1 VRGDEPTTSSLIVDE
16 SEATTLIVEESEA
29 ILGAGSAGGKVI
41 RGGLLR
47 AGGYAVGTV
56 AATAA
61 SIVLLRYLGPVAVG
75 RYVTVMSLLAIV
87 GGLTDAGLTVIG
99 QREYAIAETDEERR
113 RLLAYIV
120 AMRIAITPLGVIAA
134 TAFALVAGYDRT
146 LVLGTLIGG
155 VGLVV
160 ANVAVTLTV
169 PLSVQLRLGAVT
181 ATEVVKQLVT
191 AAGMALLAVA
201 GAGLLAFFAVNVAA
215 GAASLAL
222 AIPLAGA
229 AGRVWPRFAV
239 RRWLPLLRESAPVAL
254 ALAVNVLYVR
264 ALVILMSLL
273 ASPLETGYFAT
284 SYRVL
289 EVFVFVPLL
298 MLGSAFPV
306 LAHAGHADEA
316 RLAYALQRLAEVT
329 LLTAVA
335 IVLVLVIAAQP
346 VLDVLGGSQYD
357 QAADVLRIQA
367 FALLG
372 AFLTQVWVTGL
383 VSIRRQRALIVTN
396 CIALATALVLG
407 GALIPSLDAEGA
419 AISAVVGELV
429 LATITAAMLVRAR
442 PALRPPIGGLARVLA
457 AGGAG
462 AAAGL
467 LLPIGDVAGAVVAV
481 VVYAAAA
488 FALRA
493 VPLELLHALRG
504 GREGPDAAG

>member
-1 VRGDEPTTSSLIVDE
+1 LDE
-16 SEATTLIVEESEA
+16 SETTTLIAEETEA

-47 AGGYAVGTV
+47 AGGYIAGTV

-61 SIVLLRYLGPVAVG
+61 SVVLLRYLGPVAVG
-75 RYVTVMSLLAIV
+75 EYVTVMSLLAIV

-99 QREYAIAETDEERR
+99 QREYTIATSDEQRR
-113 RLLAYIV
+113 RLLADIV
-120 AMRIAITPLGVIAA
+120 AMRLAITPIGVIGA
-134 TAFALVAGYDRT
+134 TVFAVLAGYDHA

-155 VGLVV
+155 VGVVV
-160 ANVAVTLTV
+160 ANVAATLTV

-191 AAGMALLAVA
+191 AAGMAILAVI

-229 AGRVWPRFAV
+229 AGRVWPHFAP
-239 RRWLPLLRESAPVAL
+239 RHWMPILREAAPVAL
-254 ALAVNVLYVR
+254 SLAVNVLYVR
-264 ALVILMSLL
+264 ALIILMSLL
-273 ASPLETGYFAT
+273 ASGLETGYFAT

-289 EVFVFVPLL
+289 EVFVSVPLL
-298 MLGSAFPV
+298 MLGSAFPI
-306 LAHAGHADEA
+306 LAHAGDADEG
-316 RLAYALQRLAEVT
+316 RLAYALQRLAQVT
-329 LLTAVA
+329 LLTAVT
-335 IVLVLVIAAQP
+335 IVLVLVIAAEP
-346 VLDVLGGSQYD
+346 ILHVLGGSKYD
-357 QAADVLRIQA
+357 AAADVLRIQA

-396 CIALATALVLG
+396 CLALATALILG
-407 GALIPSLDAEGA
+407 ASLIPGLEAKGA
-419 AISAVVGELV
+419 AISAVIGELV
-429 LATITAAMLVRAR
+429 LAAATATMLARAR
-442 PALRPPIGGLARVLA
+442 PTLRPPLALMARILV
-457 AGGAG
+457 AG
-462 AAAGL
+462 AAGAAVGL
-467 LLPIGDVAGAVVAV
+467 LLPVGDVVGAAVAV
-481 VVYAAAA
+481 LVFGAAA

-504 GREGPDAAG
+504 AGGSAPAPPAP

>member
-1 VRGDEPTTSSLIVDE
+1 MDET
-16 SEATTLIVEESEA
+16 EATTLIVEESEA
-29 ILGAGSAGGKVI
+29 ILGAGTAGRKVI

-75 RYVTVMSLLAIV
+75 QYVTVMSLLAIV

-99 QREYAIAETDEERR
+99 QREYTIAKTDEERR

-134 TAFALVAGYDRT
+134 TGFALIAGYDRT

-155 VGLVV
+155 AGLVI
-160 ANVAVTLTV
+160 ANIATTLTV

-181 ATEVVKQLVT
+181 ATEVIKQLVT
-191 AAGMALLAVA
+191 AAGMAILAVA

-215 GAASLAL
+215 GVASLAL

-229 AGRVWPRFAV
+229 AGRVWPIFAP
-239 RRWLPLLRESAPVAL
+239 RRWLPLLREAAPVAL

-264 ALVILMSLL
+264 ALIILMSLL
-273 ASPLETGYFAT
+273 ASPLQTGYFAT

-306 LAHAGHADEA
+306 LAHAGDADEG

-335 IVLVLVIAAQP
+335 IVLVLVIAAEP
-346 VLDVLGGSQYD
+346 VINVLGGSKYE

-383 VSIRRQRALIVTN
+383 VSIRRQS
-396 CIALATALVLG
+396 ALVLTNCVALG
-407 GALIPSLDAEGA
+407 TALALGATLIPGLDAKGA
-419 AISAVVGELV
+419 AIAAVVGELV
-429 LATITAAMLVRAR
+429 LAATTATMLVRAR
-442 PALRPPIGGLARVLA
+442 PSLRPPVGRLARVLA
-457 AGGAG
+457 AGAAG
-462 AAAGL
+462 AAVGL
-467 LLPIGDVAGAVVAV
+467 ALPIGDVAGAAVAV
-481 VVYAAAA
+481 VVFASAA

-493 VPLELLHALRG
+493 VPLELLHALRRG
-504 GREGPDAAG
+504 SGSGSAPPTP

>member
-1 VRGDEPTTSSLIVDE
+1 MDE
-16 SEATTLIVEESEA
+16 SETTTLIVEESEA

-47 AGGYAVGTV
+47 AGGYIVGTI
-56 AATAA
+56 AATGA

-75 RYVTVMSLLAIV
+75 QYVTVMSLLAIV
-87 GGLTDAGLTVIG
+87 SGLTDAGLTVIG
-99 QREYAIAETDEERR
+99 QREYTIAATDEQRR
-113 RLLAYIV
+113 RLLADIV
-120 AMRIAITPLGVIAA
+120 AMRIAITPLGVILA
-134 TAFALVAGYDRT
+134 TGFAVVAGYDST

-155 VGLVV
+155 VGVV
-160 ANVAVTLTV
+160 IANIAATMTV

-191 AAGMALLAVA
+191 AAGMAILAVA
-201 GAGLLAFFAVNVAA
+201 GAGLLAFFGIGVAA

-229 AGRVWPRFAV
+229 AGRVWPHFAP
-239 RRWLPLLRESAPVAL
+239 RAWMPLLREAAPVAL

-264 ALVILMSLL
+264 ALIILMSLL

-289 EVFVFVPLL
+289 EVFVFIPLL
-298 MLGSAFPV
+298 MVGSAFPV
-306 LAHAGHADEA
+306 LAHAGEADER
-316 RLAYALQRLAEVT
+316 RLAYALSRLAQVT
-329 LLTAVA
+329 LLIAVA
-335 IVLVLVIAAQP
+335 IVLTLVIAAQP
-346 VLDVLGGSQYD
+346 ILDVLGGSQYD

-396 CIALATALVLG
+396 CAALVTALALG
-407 GALIPSLDAEGA
+407 ASLIPSLDAKGA
-419 AISAVVGELV
+419 AIAAVVGELV
-429 LATITAAMLVRAR
+429 LAAITATMLMRAR
-442 PALRPPIGGLARVLA
+442 PSLRPPFGYMARALA
-457 AGGAG
+457 AGGIG
-462 AAAGL
+462 AAAGV
-467 LLPIGDVAGAVVAV
+467 LLPVGDVAGAAVAV
-481 VVYAAAA
+481 IVFATAA

-493 VPLELLHALRG
+493 VPLELVHALL
-504 GREGPDAAG
+504 GRDDADQG

>member
-1 VRGDEPTTSSLIVDE
+1 VDE
-16 SEATTLIVEESEA
+16 SETTNLIVEETEA
-29 ILGAGSAGGKVI
+29 VLGAGAAGGKVI

-47 AGGYAVGTV
+47 TAGYAVGTV
-56 AATAA
+56 ASTAA
-61 SIVLLRYLGPVAVG
+61 SVVLLRYLGPVEVG

-99 QREYAIAETDEERR
+99 QREYTIAKTDEERR

-134 TAFALVAGYDRT
+134 TAFAVIAGYDRT

-155 VGLVV
+155 AGVVV
-160 ANVAVTLTV
+160 ANVAATLTV

-181 ATEVVKQLVT
+181 ATEVIKQLVT
-191 AAGMALLAVA
+191 AAGMAILAVA
-201 GAGLLAFFAVNVAA
+201 GAGLLAFFAVNIAA
-215 GAASLAL
+215 GAASLVL
-222 AIPLAGA
+222 AVPLAGA
-229 AGRVWPRFAV
+229 AGRVWPIFAP
-239 RRWLPLLRESAPVAL
+239 RRWLPLLREAAPVAL

-264 ALVILMSLL
+264 VLIILMSLL
-273 ASPLETGYFAT
+273 ASPLQTGFFAT

-289 EVFVFVPLL
+289 EVFVSVPLL

-306 LAHAGHADEA
+306 LAHAGDADED

-329 LLTAVA
+329 LLAAVV

-346 VLDVLGGSQYD
+346 ILDVLGGSQYD

-367 FALLG
+367 FALVG
-372 AFLTQVWVTGL
+372 AFLTPVWVTGL
-383 VSIRRQRALIVTN
+383 VSIRRQRALVLTN
-396 CIALATALVLG
+396 CIALGTAVVLG
-407 GALIPSLDAEGA
+407 ATLIPALDAKGA

-429 LATITAAMLVRAR
+429 LAATTATMLARAR
-442 PALRPPIGGLARVLA
+442 PSLRPQLGRFARTLA

-467 LLPIGDVAGAVVAV
+467 LLPIGAVAGAAVAV
-481 VVYAAAA
+481 IVFAGAA

-493 VPLELLHALRG
+493 VPLELLHAL
-504 GREGPDAAG
+504 GRPDQSGSA

>member
-1 VRGDEPTTSSLIVDE
+1 MREDGTDLDE
-16 SEATTLIVEESEA
+16 SETTTFVVEETQA

-47 AGGYAVGTV
+47 AGGYIVGTI

-61 SIVLLRYLGPVAVG
+61 SVVLLRYLGPVAVG
-75 RYVTVMSLLAIV
+75 QYVTVMSLLAIV

-99 QREYAIAETDEERR
+99 QREYTIATTDEQRR
-113 RLLAYIV
+113 RLLADIV
-120 AMRIAITPLGVIAA
+120 AMRLAITPIGVILA
-134 TAFALVAGYDRT
+134 TGFAVLAGYDHT

-155 VGLVV
+155 AGVVV
-160 ANVAVTLTV
+160 ANVAATLTV

-181 ATEVVKQLVT
+181 ATEVIKQLVT
-191 AAGMALLAVA
+191 AAGMAILAVV

-229 AGRVWPRFAV
+229 AGRVWPHFAP
-239 RRWLPLLRESAPVAL
+239 RQWMPILREAAPVAL
-254 ALAVNVLYVR
+254 SLAVNVLYVR
-264 ALVILMSLL
+264 ALIILMSLL
-273 ASPLETGYFAT
+273 ASPLQTGYFAT

-289 EVFVFVPLL
+289 EVFVSVPLL

-306 LAHAGHADEA
+306 LAHAGDADEG

-335 IVLVLVIAAQP
+335 IVLVLVIAAAP
-346 VLDVLGGSQYD
+346 ILDVLGGSKYD

-383 VSIRRQRALIVTN
+383 VSIRRQRALVLTN
-396 CIALATALVLG
+396 CVALATALVLG
-407 GALIPSLDAEGA
+407 ASLIPVLDAKGA
-419 AISAVVGELV
+419 AISAVIGELV
-429 LATITAAMLVRAR
+429 LAATTATMLVRAR
-442 PALRPPIGGLARVLA
+442 PSLGPPIGRLARVLA
-457 AGGAG
+457 AG
-462 AAAGL
+462 AAGGAVGL
-467 LLPIGDVAGAVVAV
+467 ALPIGDIAGAAVAV
-481 VVYAAAA
+481 VVFAAAA

-493 VPLELLHALRG
+493 VPFELLHALRRG
-504 GREGPDAAG
+504 SGSGSAPPTP

>member
-1 VRGDEPTTSSLIVDE
+1 MDE
-16 SEATTLIVEESEA
+16 SETTTLIVEESEA

-47 AGGYAVGTV
+47 AGGYAVGTI

-75 RYVTVMSLLAIV
+75 QYVTVMSLLAIV

-99 QREYAIAETDEERR
+99 QREYTIAKTDEERR

-134 TAFALVAGYDRT
+134 TGFALIAGYDRT

-155 VGLVV
+155 AGLVV
-160 ANVAVTLTV
+160 ANVATTLTV

-181 ATEVVKQLVT
+181 ATEVIKQLVT
-191 AAGMALLAVA
+191 AAGMAILAVA

-215 GAASLAL
+215 GVASLAL

-264 ALVILMSLL
+264 ALIILMSLL

-306 LAHAGHADEA
+306 LAHAGDADEG
-316 RLAYALQRLAEVT
+316 RLAYALARLAEVT

-396 CIALATALVLG
+396 CVALATALVLG
-407 GALIPSLDAEGA
+407 AALIPSLDAEGA
-419 AISAVVGELV
+419 AISAVVGEVV

-442 PALRPPIGGLARVLA
+442 PALRPPVGGLARVLA

-462 AAAGL
+462 AAVGL

-493 VPLELLHALRG
+493 VPLELLHALKG
-504 GREGPDAAG
+504 ASGRPDAAE